1 MCPTEADGFDDRS
14 HSNHQA
20 QASLTFVPVGALQHR
35 PAIVVTGLGAISSL
49 GRGVA
54 PIIQAMVEGRDGL
67 SEMTRFDITALHPIR
82 YAGWLRESWERRE
95 PASLESWVRAAVR
108 EAWNDAGL
116 ADVSIAPERIAVVSG
131 TTLGEE
137 GALSR
142 SADYAADEVGAR
154 GPRWTI
160 STACASSANS
170 IGLGRDLIEWGDA
183 DVVIV
188 GGVEKLVV
196 EIMAG
201 FAVLGVLGS
210 EKCAPFGEQIGT
222 TLGEGAGF
230 LVLER
235 ADLRATR
242 PRSPAFV
249 LGYALSGDAWHET
262 SPDPRGSGLAR
273 AISACLVD
281 ASVEPDAV
289 DYVNAHATGT
299 AANDD
304 AEWRGIRK
312 ALGARSANI
321 PVSASKGFL
330 GHAQGA
336 AGVLETIA
344 TIGCMQLGTIP
355 PSLRVGRGRSSGPA
369 DTVGETG
376 RAREGVIDVS
386 LSNSMAFG
394 GANAVVAVARRAT
407 SARPVTARS
416 VSIEGLSIKRT
427 PAGCP
432 RDDVSL
438 AAACGDTDMRA
449 PDPST
454 LYAIA
459 SARAALGQ
467 AGLRLSGASK
477 DRTGL
482 FGACVGP
489 PRASVEEYRESLKRG
504 LDRAS
509 APAFARTVAHAPLGA
524 VSRALGARGPLS
536 MVVGDDVAGLL
547 AIAYAARWLAVRTD
561 ADHIIAGGF
570 DERPLDSMDDEGAA
584 FAVLSSEGSG
594 PLVRGV
600 ATAATLREAVERALS
615 SASFDPRSVDLTL
628 DASSDPSIA
637 YGLEAGLEVALD
649 ALRGEARRVLVTAE
663 GPQGSVALVLEAR

>member
-1 MCPTEADGFDDRS
+1 M
-14 HSNHQA
+14 
-20 QASLTFVPVGALQHR
+20 
-35 PAIVVTGLGAISSL
+35 TGLGAISSL
-49 GRGVA
+49 GQGVDA
-54 PIIQAMVEGRDGL
+54 IVRAMIEGRDGL
-67 SEMTRFDITALHPIR
+67 SEMTRFDITGLHPVR
-82 YAGWLRESWERRE
+82 FAGWLREPWERRE
-95 PASLESWVRAAVR
+95 PASLERWVRAAVR
-108 EAWNDAGL
+108 EAWNDSGL
-116 ADVSIAPERIAVVSG
+116 AEVSIAPERIAVVSG

-142 SADYAADEVGAR
+142 SADDAAAEVGAR

-160 STACASSANS
+160 STACASSANA
-170 IGLGRDLIEWGDA
+170 IGFGRDLIEWGDA

-201 FAVLGVLGS
+201 FAVLGVLGAD
-210 EKCAPFGEQIGT
+210 KCAPFGEQIGT
-222 TLGEGAGF
+222 TLGEGAGY

-235 ADLRATR
+235 GDLRANR
-242 PRSPAFV
+242 RRSPAYV

-262 SPDPRGSGLAR
+262 SPDPRGAGLAR

-281 ASVEPDAV
+281 ASVEPEAV

-312 ALGARSANI
+312 ALGARATSI

-344 TIGCMQLGTIP
+344 TIACMQSNKIP
-355 PSLRVGRGRSSGPA
+355 PSARVGRGRPSGPS
-369 DTVGETG
+369 DPVGETG
-376 RAREGVIDVS
+376 RARDGSIDVA

-394 GANAVVAVARRAT
+394 GSNAVVAIARAAR
-407 SARPVTARS
+407 SARPLTVRA
-416 VSIEGLSIKRT
+416 VSIEGLSIMRT
-427 PAGCP
+427 AAGCP
-432 RDDVSL
+432 RDARSL
-438 AAACGDTDMRA
+438 AAAVGDTDLRA

-459 SARAALGQ
+459 SARAALAQ
-467 AGLRLSGASK
+467 AGLRLSAASK

-482 FGACVGP
+482 FGGCVGP
-489 PRASVEEYRESLKRG
+489 PRASVEEFRESLKRG

-536 MVVGDDVAGLL
+536 MVVGDAVAGLL
-547 AIAYAARWLAVRTD
+547 ALAYAARWLAVRSD
-561 ADHIIAGGF
+561 ADQIIAGGF
-570 DERPLDSMDDEGAA
+570 DERAIDSMDDEGAA
-584 FAVLSSEGSG
+584 FAVLCTEGSG

-600 ATAATLREAVERALS
+600 ATAGTLRDAVDRALS
-615 SASFDPRSVDLTL
+615 SASFERRSVDLTL
-628 DASSDPSIA
+628 GTGSDSTRA
-637 YGLEAGLEVALD
+637 YAFGSVLEAALD
-649 ALRGEARRVLVTAE
+649 ALSSKARRALVTAE
-663 GPQGSVALVLEAR
+663 GPQGSVAVVLEAR